1 MIPEPSA
8 NMNDMWF
15 YVNHAVDRSILCN
28 HHLNGE
34 GDEMMPHDYIKT
46 NYDCG
51 KTCVACSASETGYQ
65 YSLWP
70 PEWQRQTITKMAAR
84 IPESERSTS
93 ITDPQGNFAQ
103 FLKDITYAMVGN
115 KRIPYGEILLKAVS
129 HFGLVRVPRD
139 RVTQIFM
146 GKRGK
151 LRTIA
156 VNHRERFG
164 YRVSKDYGNVFYKD
178 YLKMV
183 LGREF
188 GAMYFSGDFF
198 FQISRFFFQKSI
210 RRPRREQASKQ
221 ASQPA
226 SQQASK
232 QASQ

>member
-1 MIPEPSA
+1 
-8 NMNDMWF
+8 
-15 YVNHAVDRSILCN
+15 
-28 HHLNGE
+28 
-34 GDEMMPHDYIKT
+34 
-46 NYDCG
+46 
-51 KTCVACSASETGYQ
+51 
-65 YSLWP
+65 
-70 PEWQRQTITKMAAR
+70 MAATNNHKNGRQNPR
-84 IPESERSTS
+84 IRTFFV
-93 ITDPQGNFAQ
+93 ITDPCRGIFVQ

-151 LRTIA
+151 QYTVIREEFMLEGAIA

-188 GAMYFSGDFF
+188 GGIMAMDHADAAAEKCGDVVEMWLGLLDIANMTKGHIQFMDTRADPGELLAGLAASINIF
-198 FQISRFFFQKSI
+198 HGTARSTTTSNTKRNNTRLTESTSYEGHMVNQILRDCPI
-210 RRPRREQASKQ
+210 
-221 ASQPA
+221 
-226 SQQASK
+226 
-232 QASQ
+232 